1 VPKLDPLLAFQL
13 DAGAADTSGGLDP
26 NRRVRVSVEFRG
38 DPDAL
43 EKAGLVVER
52 VSGSFA
58 TGSITLGELPPL
70 AALDEVV
77 YVRAPRQTRPQLDHS
92 VPETRANEVR
102 THSPPF
108 TGSGVIVGVVDSGID
123 ILHDN
128 FLTPGGATRI
138 LRIWDMV
145 APQRIAVDA
154 SATGGTF
161 TLDFTPPGGR
171 RRTTAAIPF
180 NADAGAVR
188 SALESLSSIDPGD
201 ALVTGGPLGTAPV
214 TVAFAGQ
221 YLKQDVRAMG
231 VTDNVVGGDVTV
243 TAGREYS
250 PADIAAALAA
260 GPEAPFL
267 HRDNTGHGTHVA
279 GIAAGDGSQADGC
292 KGARTYIGVAPEA
305 ELLIV
310 KVSGDDLDLAEG
322 TEWIFTQA
330 GARRCVVNISR
341 GLETGPHDGTTEV
354 ERRIDATLNGMSNR
368 AVVASAGN
376 DRDKGI
382 HAFDRINPQGTLT
395 WRFVVPRG
403 DTRRDAIDIWY
414 TGATRVRLTL
424 TGPPNVPGVA
434 GPVDPGDPALDTV
447 LGGNRVH
454 IESIL
459 NEQFSGRHNI
469 NVLLRPPVDGQI
481 SPGTWTIDLRELAN
495 TAGDVD
501 AWIDFQ
507 RPDKFPAFFED
518 EFGSDRDTTRMI
530 GPPAGA
536 RHVITVGSYDPRP
549 DGDVYSLADSSCF
562 GPTTD
567 GRQKPEICAPG
578 IGIMSAK
585 SRARDVSACSD
596 CCIDFY
602 VPKNGTSMAAPH
614 VTGVVALLMQRAPG
628 LTTAQIRD
636 RITQSGREPEPNP
649 VPALPNNEWGHGRLD
664 AMRAVFPELPVALG
678 GGGGGGGVPG
688 PPAPP
693 GPSLLAPAAMVLA
706 EPSLRAR
713 LARLERAVGTNPQS
727 QFLAALI
734 STHFDEVLRL
744 INNNRRVAVAWYR
757 MGGPDL
763 VRTLLTAD
771 KPLVAA
777 SAFADAQAPEAAV
790 RFLEAL
796 ARYSSPALREDVA
809 RHGPFVL
816 TVLGTGFAQPERR
829 APAA

>member
-1 VPKLDPLLAFQL
+1 VPKLDPLLAIQL
-13 DAGAADTSGGLDP
+13 DPGPTDTSGGPDP
-26 NRRVRVSVEFRG
+26 NRRVRVSVELRG
-38 DPDAL
+38 DPEAL

-52 VSGSFA
+52 VSRSFV
-58 TGSITLGELPPL
+58 TGSITLRELPAL
-70 AALDEVV
+70 AALEEIDS
-77 YVRAPRQTRPQLDHS
+77 VRAPRKMREQLDHS

-123 ILHDN
+123 IFHDN
-128 FLTPGGATRI
+128 FLTPGGDTRI
-138 LRIWDMV
+138 LRIWDQF
-145 APQRIAVDA
+145 APQRIEVDTT
-154 SATGGTF
+154 ATDGTF

-171 RRTTAAIPF
+171 QVTTAAIAF
-180 NADAGAVR
+180 DAGPNDVR
-188 SALESLSSIDPGD
+188 HALENLSSIDPGD

-214 TVAFAGQ
+214 TVAFAGR
-221 YLKQDVRAMG
+221 YLKQDVERMD
-231 VTDNVVGGDVTV
+231 VTDNVVGGNVTV

-250 PADIAAALAA
+250 PDDIRAALAA
-260 GPEAPFL
+260 PEAPFL
-267 HRDNTGHGTHVA
+267 HRDNSGHGTHVA

-292 KGARTYIGVAPEA
+292 KGAGTYIGVAPEA

-310 KVSGDDLDLAEG
+310 KTTRDDEDLPAAV
-322 TEWIFTQA
+322 EWIFDQA
-330 GARRCVVNISR
+330 GARRCVVNVSI
-341 GLETGPHDGTTEV
+341 GFQVGPHDGTTAQ
-354 ERRIDATLNGMSNR
+354 ERRIDATLNGMTNR
-368 AVVASAGN
+368 AVVVSAGN
-376 DRDKGI
+376 ERSKGI

-403 DTRRDAIDIWY
+403 DRRRDEIDIWY
-414 TGATRVRLTL
+414 TGATRVRFTL

-454 IESIL
+454 VESIL
-459 NEQFSGRHNI
+459 NEPFSGRHNI
-469 NVLLRPPVDGQI
+469 NVLLRPPAGGQV

-549 DGDVYSLADSSCF
+549 DGQVYSLAGSSCF

-567 GRQKPEICAPG
+567 VPARRKPEICAPG

-602 VPKNGTSMAAPH
+602 VPKDGTSMAAPH

-636 RITQSGREPEPNP
+636 RIMQSGRDPEPNP
-649 VPALPNNEWGHGRLD
+649 VPALPNNQWGHGRVD
-664 AMRAVFPELPVALG
+664 AMEAVFPELPVADG
-678 GGGGGGGVPG
+678 GGGGGGGG
-688 PPAPP
+688 
-693 GPSLLAPAAMVLA
+693 GMMLAPAAMVLA

-713 LARLERAVGTNPQS
+713 IARLQRAAGTGAQS
-727 QFLAALI
+727 QLVAALV

-744 INNNRRVAVAWYR
+744 INDNLRVAVTWHR

-763 VRTLLTAD
+763 VRALLTAER
-771 KPLVAA
+771 PMAA
-777 SAFADAQAPEAAV
+777 LAADPDAAA
-790 RFLEAL
+790 RFLETL
-796 ARYSSPALREDVA
+796 DRYGGPALRADIA
-809 RHGPFVL
+809 HYGPLVL
-816 TVLGTGFAQPERR
+816 APLTDPERR